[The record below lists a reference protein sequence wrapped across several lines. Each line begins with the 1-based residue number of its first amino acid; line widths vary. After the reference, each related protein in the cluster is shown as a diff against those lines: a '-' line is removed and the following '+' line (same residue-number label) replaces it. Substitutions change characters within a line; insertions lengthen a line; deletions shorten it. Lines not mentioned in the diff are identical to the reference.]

1 MMETLKSKITTIVTI
16 MMFSALLISGVYTI
30 RSYEV
35 NYVRTGLIIDIDN
48 DSKITVE
55 DVSGNLWT
63 FEGNGYEVGQTVRMS
78 MTTNNTDNVINDDTI
93 NDVIVVDK

>member
-1 MMETLKSKITTIVTI
+1 MKTLESKVTTIVTI
-16 MMFSALLISGVYTI
+16 MMFSALFISGIYTI

-48 DSKITVE
+48 DSKVTVE
-55 DVSGNLWT
+55 DASGNVWT
-63 FEGNGYEVGQTVRMS
+63 FEGKGYEVGQTVRMA
-78 MTTNNTDNVINDDTI
+78 MTTNNTDNIINDDTI